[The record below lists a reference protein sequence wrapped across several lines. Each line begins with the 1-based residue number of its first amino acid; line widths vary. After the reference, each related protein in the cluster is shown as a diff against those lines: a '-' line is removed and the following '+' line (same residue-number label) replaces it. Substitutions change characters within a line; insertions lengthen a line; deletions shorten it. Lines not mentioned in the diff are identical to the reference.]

1 MRVLIVLGLL
11 AASLTAAA
19 KDRLWKDAIF
29 LGTQPYSSGTVAVV
43 PVGNMVI
50 AGNVGGGR
58 WYLVKCD
65 GITYWLR
72 ANYTGHWPNL
82 TVNGH
87 TKLAIEGRHAHI
99 LDEDNK
105 DRKFDIVQKV
115 ADQPTSV
122 APESH

>member
-1 MRVLIVLGLL
+1 
-11 AASLTAAA
+11 
-19 KDRLWKDAIF
+19 
-29 LGTQPYSSGTVAVV
+29 V
-43 PVGNMVI
+43 PVGNILVT
-50 AGNVGGGR
+50 GDVGSGR

-72 ANYTGHWPNL
+72 TNYTGHSPNL

-115 ADQPTSV
+115 ADKQSTSV
-122 APESH
+122 TPESH